1 MGFAFMVTKEKQN
14 YYNNDGFFTKVDPV
28 NPRDIWFFSALESG
42 VKDSINIDVDEK
54 SGALMAYV
62 NVIMGP
68 TSTPVGVAGCGIT
81 LDDLS
86 KQLAETRLTENSM
99 TYLIGKNG
107 TIKAHPDTEAV
118 KSGLKIQDSTDKE
131 FKSLIVPK
139 ILSMERGEIE
149 YTSSTGKKML
159 VSYTT
164 IPASGWKVIMEIP
177 KEELGEG
184 LSRIVYTT
192 VGIVTGSL
200 FILIIVLSFLLNV
213 ILRPIGETSATL
225 RDIAEGEGDLT
236 KRLPVTSHDEIGEM
250 AGWFNTFMEKLQGI
264 IGEISQNAQLLGKSS
279 IGLSHISGNLST
291 SRECWPEFGCGR

>member
-1 MGFAFMVTKEKQN
+1 
-14 YYNNDGFFTKVDPV
+14 
-28 NPRDIWFFSALESG
+28 
-42 VKDSINIDVDEK
+42 
-54 SGALMAYV
+54 
-62 NVIMGP
+62 
-68 TSTPVGVAGCGIT
+68 
-81 LDDLS
+81 
-86 KQLAETRLTENSM
+86 M

-200 FILIIVLSFLLNV
+200 FSLIIVLSFLLNV